1 MPINVDKVKEIMFE
15 KQITKSELAK
25 KLNVTNSRVSK
36 ILKNDVE
43 TYREKTLFSLAKAL
57 EVEPKEIIY

>member
-25 KLNVTNSRVSK
+25 KLNVANSRVSK
-36 ILKNDVE
+36 LLKNDVD
-43 TYREKTLFSLAKAL
+43 TCREKTIFSLANAL
-57 EVEPKEIIY
+57 EVDPKEIIY